1 MGDRLHYLRWKP
13 TITALSHNNPSNNAR
28 LRPQVPVSSSSTR
41 ATRGLQGQGL
51 ARYVRGSYTL
61 FSGYNID
68 QINGILVSDDGNG
81 FLLAVPPE
89 ASLRSTAPEAGSSS
103 ARRETIRPTGH
114 PSTISDYEIAKEE
127 QDFED
132 AIQNSLK
139 DHRTPAAA
147 PHVRG
152 QHGNNVADRPSAA
165 SRRSQQPL
173 NIQTLW
179 RLYQEQ
185 HETSVD
191 RHQRVP
197 GIRPAVLHPPA
208 HRITC
213 TICNGS
219 RAVRQDEAIA
229 DGLPICE
236 SCCDEILRA
245 EQSRAEQVERERR
258 VRFA

>member
-13 TITALSHNNPSNNAR
+13 TITARSANNPSNNTR
-28 LRPQVPVSSSSTR
+28 LRPQVPVSSPSTR
-41 ATRGLQGQGL
+41 ATSCLQGQGI

-89 ASLRSTAPEAGSSS
+89 ASMRSTTPKAGSSS
-103 ARRETIRPTGH
+103 IRRESIRPTGH
-114 PSTISDYEIAKEE
+114 PSTISDYQIAKEE

-132 AIQNSLK
+132 AVQNSLK
-139 DHRTPAAA
+139 DHRA
-147 PHVRG
+147 PV
-152 QHGNNVADRPSAA
+152 AA
-165 SRRSQQPL
+165 SRRRGQHSNTVAARHSATSHRHQPPL
-173 NIQTLW
+173 DIQTLW
-179 RLYQEQ
+179 RLYKEQ
-185 HETSVD
+185 QETSVTS
-191 RHQRVP
+191 QQPVP
-197 GIRPAVLHPPA
+197 EIRPAVA

-245 EQSRAEQVERERR
+245 EQLRAEQVVERERR

>member
-13 TITALSHNNPSNNAR
+13 TITAPSPNNPSNNAR
-28 LRPQVPVSSSSTR
+28 LRQQVPVSSPSTS
-41 ATRGLQGQGL
+41 ATSGLQGQGT

-103 ARRETIRPTGH
+103 ARRETRPTGH
-114 PSTISDYEIAKEE
+114 SSRISDYEIAKEE

-139 DHRTPAAA
+139 DHRTPVAV
-147 PHVRG
+147 PRVRG
-152 QHGNNVADRPSAA
+152 QRSSTVADRPSAA
-165 SRRSQQPL
+165 SHRPQQPF

-185 HETSVD
+185 QETSAA
-191 RHQRVP
+191 RQQP
-197 GIRPAVLHPPA
+197 APAIRRGLLRPSA
-208 HRITC
+208 HKITC
-213 TICNGS
+213 TICSGS
-219 RAVRQDEAIA
+219 RAVRRDEAIA